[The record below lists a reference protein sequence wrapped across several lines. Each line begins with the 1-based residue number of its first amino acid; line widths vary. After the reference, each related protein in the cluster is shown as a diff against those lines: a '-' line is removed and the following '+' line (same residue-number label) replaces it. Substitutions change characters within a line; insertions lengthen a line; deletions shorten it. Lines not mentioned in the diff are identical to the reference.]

1 VLRRYINRPCLIYTK
16 RTQTHHHYSYKPIVS
31 RILENTV
38 LWGKCLKT
46 LEDEINEH
54 DFAMWVRPLEAIDD
68 PNNFR
73 LYAPNR
79 FVRDWLNDNLLEHLS
94 KVIQHYSGEAQNI
107 VIDLSKIS
115 SEAKNDQTNEFDIAM
130 LDSEPIEESDAP
142 TPFGTN
148 VLNPVFSFDNH
159 IEGKSNQIARAATK
173 QVSENPGAAYNPLFI
188 YGGVGLGKTHLMH
201 AAGNLIRKNQKSANV
216 AYVHS
221 ERFVS
226 DMVKA
231 IGNNAMDKFKNY
243 YRSLDALLID
253 DIQFFAGKI
262 QSQEEFFHTFNT
274 LLETGSQIILTS
286 DKFPKEIN
294 NLQERLISRFESG
307 LTVRID
313 PPELETRVAI
323 LKNKA
328 LKEKIELNDDVAF
341 LVAKKIRSNV
351 RELEGALHRL
361 VASSRFTN
369 REIDLDL
376 AKDSLQDLTLFQE
389 RKISIENIQKT
400 IADFYN
406 IRVSDLKSKRRNR
419 QIARPRQ
426 VAMALAKELTT
437 LSLPDIGDAFGGRDH
452 TTVIHA
458 CKKVDE
464 LIKTDSKINDDYKK
478 LQKILSV

>member
-1 VLRRYINRPCLIYTK
+1 MQNV
-16 RTQTHHHYSYKPIVS
+16 
-31 RILENTV
+31 V
-38 LWGKCLKT
+38 LWDKCLSK
-46 LEDEINEH
+46 LEDEMEER
-54 DFAMWVRPLEAIDD
+54 DFHTWVRPLRANNDD
-68 PNNFR
+68 SSLV

-79 FVRDWLNDNLLEHLS
+79 FIKDWLTDNLSQQLKNTVEHFAGEDASVVISLDAPAS
-94 KVIQHYSGEAQNI
+94 ILADVPAQNKVIPNSSDEEP
-107 VIDLSKIS
+107 SKQS
-115 SEAKNDQTNEFDIAM
+115 S
-130 LDSEPIEESDAP
+130 
-142 TPFGTN
+142 PFGTN
-148 VLNPVFSFDNH
+148 VLNTAFTFENH

-201 AAGNLIRKNQKSANV
+201 AAGNLIRQNRENAHV

-226 DMVKA
+226 DMVKS
-231 IGNNAMDKFKNY
+231 IETNSMNKFKNY

-253 DIQFFAGKI
+253 DIQFFADKDK
-262 QSQEEFFHTFNT
+262 SQEEFFHTFNT

-328 LKEKIELNDDVAF
+328 RKNKVDLNDEVAF

-361 VASSRFTN
+361 VASSRFSN

-376 AKDSLQDLTLFQE
+376 AKDTLQDLTLFQE

-400 IADFYN
+400 VADFFS
-406 IRVSDLKSKRRNR
+406 IRVADLKSKRRNR

-426 VAMALAKELTT
+426 IAMALAKELTSM
-437 LSLPDIGDAFGGRDH
+437 SLPDIGDAFGGRDH

-464 LIKTDSKINDDYKK
+464 LTRTDSKIKEDYAT

>member
-1 VLRRYINRPCLIYTK
+1 LQNQR
-16 RTQTHHHYSYKPIVS
+16 
-31 RILENTV
+31 LENRA
-38 LWGKCLKT
+38 LWEKCLTK
-46 LEDEINEH
+46 LEDEIDEH
-54 DFAMWVRPLEAIDD
+54 NFNMWVRPLSAIDGEYTD
-68 PNNFR
+68 SHKLR
-73 LYAPNR
+73 LHAPNR
-79 FVRDWLNDNLLEHLS
+79 FIKDWLSENLIDQLAAAVKHF
-94 KVIQHYSGEAQNI
+94 SGVDKQITIELDQSRNGPNA
-107 VIDLSKIS
+107 S
-115 SEAKNDQTNEFDIAM
+115 SPSGGEDTNQDSVGVSQTPNQ
-130 LDSEPIEESDAP
+130 
-142 TPFGTN
+142 FGTN
-148 VLNPVFSFDNH
+148 VLNANFTFENH

-173 QVSENPGAAYNPLFI
+173 QVGENPGAAYNPLFI

-201 AAGNLIRKNQKSANV
+201 AAGNLLKANQSNANV

-226 DMVKA
+226 DMVKS
-231 IGNNAMDKFKNY
+231 IENNAMDKFKSY
-243 YRSLDALLID
+243 YRSVDALLID
-253 DIQFFAGKI
+253 DIQFFAGKN

-274 LLETGSQIILTS
+274 LLETGSQIIITS

-328 LKEKIELNDDVAF
+328 RKNNIELSDEVAF

-361 VASSRFTN
+361 VASSRFTH

-376 AKDSLQDLTLFQE
+376 AKDTLQDLTLFQE
-389 RKISIENIQKT
+389 RKISIDNIQKT
-400 IADFYN
+400 VAEFYSM
-406 IRVSDLKSKRRNR
+406 RVSDLKSKRRNR
-419 QIARPRQ
+419 QVARPRQ
-426 VAMALAKELTT
+426 IAMALAKELTS

-458 CKKVDE
+458 CKKVVE
-464 LIKTDSKINDDYKK
+464 LCKTDSRIKDEFDQLMKV
-478 LQKILSV
+478 LSV

>member
-1 VLRRYINRPCLIYTK
+1 M
-16 RTQTHHHYSYKPIVS
+16 
-31 RILENTV
+31 ENKV
-38 LWGKCLKT
+38 LWDKCLKK
-46 LEDEINEH
+46 LEDEIDEH
-54 DFAMWVRPLEAIDD
+54 DFNMWVRPLTAINDD
-68 PNNFR
+68 NTFR
-73 LYAPNR
+73 LHAPNR
-79 FVRDWLNDNLLEHLS
+79 FIKDWLSDNLFDQLLMSAQHFAGNDIQLQIELDDGVSAPKSNNANREFNQAEVIPEETSLS
-94 KVIQHYSGEAQNI
+94 
-107 VIDLSKIS
+107 
-115 SEAKNDQTNEFDIAM
+115 
-130 LDSEPIEESDAP
+130 

-148 VLNPVFSFDNH
+148 VLNSIFTFENH

-173 QVSENPGAAYNPLFI
+173 QVSENPGVSYNPLFI

-201 AAGNLIRKNQKSANV
+201 AAGNLIKKNKKGANV

-226 DMVKA
+226 DMVKS
-231 IGNNAMDKFKNY
+231 IRNNEMDKFKSY
-243 YRSLDALLID
+243 YRSLDALLLD
-253 DIQFFAGKI
+253 DIQFFAGKE

-274 LLETGSQIILTS
+274 LLETSSQIILTS

-328 LKEKIELNDDVAF
+328 RKNEIDLSDDVAF

-361 VASSRFTN
+361 VASSRFTH

-376 AKDSLQDLTLFQE
+376 AKDTLQDLTMFQE
-389 RKISIENIQKT
+389 RKISIDNIQKT
-400 IADFYN
+400 VAEFYG
-406 IRVSDLKSKRRNR
+406 IRVSDLKGKRRNR
-419 QIARPRQ
+419 QVARPRQ
-426 VAMALAKELTT
+426 IAMALAKELTSM
-437 LSLPDIGDAFGGRDH
+437 SLPDIGDAFGGRDH

-458 CKKVDE
+458 CKKIDE
-464 LIKTDSKINDDYKK
+464 LNRTDSKIEEDYSS

>member
-1 VLRRYINRPCLIYTK
+1 MENLI
-16 RTQTHHHYSYKPIVS
+16 
-31 RILENTV
+31 
-38 LWGKCLKT
+38 LWDKCLQK
-46 LEDEINEH
+46 LEDDLAEH
-54 DFAMWVRPLEAIDD
+54 EFNMWVRPLTAVNDGSV
-68 PNNFR
+68 FR
-73 LYAPNR
+73 LHAPNR
-79 FVRDWLNDNLLEHLS
+79 FIKDWLVDNLLDVLRDTVHF
-94 KVIQHYSGEAQNI
+94 ITGEKPEI
-107 VIDLSKIS
+107 VIDLDT
-115 SEAKNDQTNEFDIAM
+115 AKTEVVERFDI
-130 LDSEPIEESDAP
+130 DDTEPNQTS
-142 TPFGTN
+142 PFGTN
-148 VLNPVFSFDNH
+148 VLNTTFTFDNH

-173 QVSENPGAAYNPLFI
+173 QVSENPGVSYNPLFI

-201 AAGNLIRKNQKSANV
+201 AAGNLVKHNKPNATV

-226 DMVKA
+226 DMVKS
-231 IGNNAMDKFKNY
+231 IEKNTMDKFKTY

-253 DIQFFAGKI
+253 DIQFFAGKN

-274 LLETGSQIILTS
+274 LLESGSQIILTS

-328 LKEKIELNDDVAF
+328 RKNQVDLGDDVAF
-341 LVAKKIRSNV
+341 FVAKKIRSNV

-369 REIDLDL
+369 RSIDLDL
-376 AKDSLQDLTLFQE
+376 AKDTLQDLTLFQE

-400 IADFYN
+400 VADFFGV
-406 IRVSDLKSKRRNR
+406 RVSDLKSKRRNR

-426 VAMALAKELTT
+426 IAMALAKELTS

-464 LIKTDSKINDDYKK
+464 LVKTDSKINEDYNS

>member
-1 VLRRYINRPCLIYTK
+1 MENK
-16 RTQTHHHYSYKPIVS
+16 
-31 RILENTV
+31 IL
-38 LWGKCLKT
+38 WDKCLKK
-46 LEDEINEH
+46 LEDEIDEH
-54 DFAMWVRPLEAIDD
+54 DFNMWVRPLTAVNDT
-68 PNNFR
+68 NAFR
-73 LYAPNR
+73 LHAPNR
-79 FVRDWLNDNLLEHLS
+79 FIKDWLTDNLFDQLVNVAQHFAGNDVLLLIELDDVVKSQPASNSLNTASANNDAFQDEPSLS
-94 KVIQHYSGEAQNI
+94 
-107 VIDLSKIS
+107 
-115 SEAKNDQTNEFDIAM
+115 
-130 LDSEPIEESDAP
+130 

-148 VLNPVFSFDNH
+148 VLNSVFTFENH

-173 QVSENPGAAYNPLFI
+173 QVSENPGVSYNPLFI

-201 AAGNLIRKNQKSANV
+201 AAGNLIKKNKKGANV

-226 DMVKA
+226 DMVKS
-231 IGNNAMDKFKNY
+231 IRNNEMDKFKSY
-243 YRSLDALLID
+243 YRSLDALLLD
-253 DIQFFAGKI
+253 DIQFFAGKE

-274 LLETGSQIILTS
+274 LLETNSQIILTS

-328 LKEKIELNDDVAF
+328 RKNEIDLNDDVAF

-361 VASSRFTN
+361 VASSRFTH

-376 AKDSLQDLTLFQE
+376 AKDTLQDLTLFQE
-389 RKISIENIQKT
+389 RKISIDNIQKT
-400 IADFYN
+400 IAEYYG
-406 IRVSDLKSKRRNR
+406 IRVSDLKGKRRNR

-426 VAMALAKELTT
+426 VAMALAKELTSM
-437 LSLPDIGDAFGGRDH
+437 SLPDIGDAFGGRDH

-458 CKKVDE
+458 CKKVEE
-464 LIKTDSKINDDYKK
+464 LSRTDSKIEEDYSS

>member
-1 VLRRYINRPCLIYTK
+1 M
-16 RTQTHHHYSYKPIVS
+16 
-31 RILENTV
+31 ENQV
-38 LWGKCLKT
+38 LWEKCLKK
-46 LEDEINEH
+46 LEDEIEDH
-54 DFAMWVRPLEAIDD
+54 DFNMWVRPLSAINDD
-68 PNNFR
+68 ATFK
-73 LYAPNR
+73 LHAPNR
-79 FVRDWLNDNLLEHLS
+79 FIKDWLNDNLLDQLAATIRHFTGADKTISIELDN
-94 KVIQHYSGEAQNI
+94 SGSTTLDLIAQPL
-107 VIDLSKIS
+107 VK
-115 SEAKNDQTNEFDIAM
+115 ERQKKPA
-130 LDSEPIEESDAP
+130 
-142 TPFGTN
+142 PFGTN
-148 VLNPVFSFDNH
+148 VLNSVFTFENH

-173 QVSENPGAAYNPLFI
+173 QVSENPGTAYNPLFI
-188 YGGVGLGKTHLMH
+188 FGGVGLGKTHLMH
-201 AAGNLIRKNQKSANV
+201 AAGNLIKRNNENAVV

-226 DMVKA
+226 DMVKS
-231 IGNNAMDKFKNY
+231 ISNNAMDKFKSY

-253 DIQFFAGKI
+253 DIQFFAGKN

-274 LLETGSQIILTS
+274 LLETGGQIILTS
-286 DKFPKEIN
+286 DKYPKEIN
-294 NLQERLISRFESG
+294 NLQERLVSRFESG

-328 LKEKIELNDDVAF
+328 RKNNIDLSDDVAF

-361 VASSRFTN
+361 VASSRFTH

-376 AKDSLQDLTLFQE
+376 AKDTLQDLTLFQE

-400 IADFYN
+400 VAEFYS

-419 QIARPRQ
+419 QIVRPRQ
-426 VAMALAKELTT
+426 IAMSIAKELTS

-458 CKKVDE
+458 CKKVVE
-464 LIKTDSKINDDYKK
+464 LCKTDSRINEEFNTLLKV
-478 LQKILSV
+478 LSV

>member
-1 VLRRYINRPCLIYTK
+1 MQN
-16 RTQTHHHYSYKPIVS
+16 QQ
-31 RILENTV
+31 LENRV
-38 LWGKCLKT
+38 LWEKCLKK
-46 LEDEINEH
+46 LEDEIDEH
-54 DFAMWVRPLEAIDD
+54 DFNMWVRPVSTIEGDQFD
-68 PNNFR
+68 NQR
-73 LYAPNR
+73 LRLHAPNR
-79 FVRDWLNDNLLEHLS
+79 FIKDWLSANLLEELAAAVRHYTGLDKQITIELDQSDRAVPMGDSPELS
-94 KVIQHYSGEAQNI
+94 SNH
-107 VIDLSKIS
+107 DIS
-115 SEAKNDQTNEFDIAM
+115 SN
-130 LDSEPIEESDAP
+130 SENIPS
-142 TPFGTN
+142 PFGTN
-148 VLNPVFSFDNH
+148 VLNSNFTFENH

-201 AAGNLIRKNQKSANV
+201 AAGNLIKSNQKTAVV

-226 DMVKA
+226 DMVKS
-231 IGNNAMDKFKNY
+231 IENNAMAKFKNY

-253 DIQFFAGKI
+253 DIQFFAGKN

-274 LLETGSQIILTS
+274 LLETGSQIIITS

-328 LKEKIELNDDVAF
+328 RKDNIDLNDDVAF

-361 VASSRFTN
+361 VASSRFTH
-369 REIDLDL
+369 REIDLEL
-376 AKDSLQDLTLFQE
+376 AKDTLQDLTLFQE
-389 RKISIENIQKT
+389 RQISIDNIQKT
-400 IADFYN
+400 VAEFYG

-426 VAMALAKELTT
+426 IAMALAKELTS
-437 LSLPDIGDAFGGRDH
+437 LSLPDIGDSFGGRDH

-458 CKKVDE
+458 CKKVVE
-464 LIKTDSKINDDYKK
+464 LTKTDARINDEFNQLLKV
-478 LQKILSV
+478 LSV

>member
-1 VLRRYINRPCLIYTK
+1 MQNV
-16 RTQTHHHYSYKPIVS
+16 
-31 RILENTV
+31 V
-38 LWGKCLKT
+38 LWDKCLSK
-46 LEDEINEH
+46 LEDEMEER
-54 DFAMWVRPLEAIDD
+54 DFHTWVRPLHAKNSDSD
-68 PNNFR
+68 FT

-79 FVRDWLNDNLLEHLS
+79 FIKDWLMDNLMLQLDATA
-94 KVIQHYSGEAQNI
+94 QHFAGEAAT
-107 VIDLSKIS
+107 VTVKL
-115 SEAKNDQTNEFDIAM
+115 
-130 LDSEPIEESDAP
+130 DAP
-142 TPFGTN
+142 TMPKASQKPSNVSTDNDESSVSSPFGTN
-148 VLNPVFSFDNH
+148 VLNAAFTFENH

-173 QVSENPGAAYNPLFI
+173 QVSENPGSAYNPLFI

-201 AAGNLIRKNQKSANV
+201 AAGNLIRQNRENAHV

-226 DMVKA
+226 DMVKS
-231 IGNNAMDKFKNY
+231 IETNSMNKFKNY

-253 DIQFFAGKI
+253 DIQFFADKDK
-262 QSQEEFFHTFNT
+262 SQEEFFHTFNT

-328 LKEKIELNDDVAF
+328 RKNKVDLSDEVAF

-361 VASSRFTN
+361 VASSRFSN

-376 AKDSLQDLTLFQE
+376 AKDTLQDLTLFQE

-400 IADFYN
+400 VADYFS
-406 IRVSDLKSKRRNR
+406 IRVADLKSKRRNR

-426 VAMALAKELTT
+426 MAMALAKELTSM
-437 LSLPDIGDAFGGRDH
+437 SLPDIGDAFGGRDH

-464 LIKTDSKINDDYKK
+464 LTRTDSKIKEDYAS
-478 LQKILSV
+478 LLKILSV

>member
-1 VLRRYINRPCLIYTK
+1 MQNV
-16 RTQTHHHYSYKPIVS
+16 
-31 RILENTV
+31 V
-38 LWGKCLKT
+38 LWDKCLSK
-46 LEDEINEH
+46 LEDEVEER
-54 DFAMWVRPLEAIDD
+54 DFHTWVRPLHA
-68 PNNFR
+68 NNSDSKLI

-79 FVRDWLNDNLLEHLS
+79 FIKDWLMDNLMDKLDATAQHFAGEGTTVTISLE
-94 KVIQHYSGEAQNI
+94 
-107 VIDLSKIS
+107 
-115 SEAKNDQTNEFDIAM
+115 
-130 LDSEPIEESDAP
+130 AP
-142 TPFGTN
+142 TISTPRPSGQNKLNTAGPEQDSSQPSPFGTN
-148 VLNPVFSFDNH
+148 VLNATFTFENH

-173 QVSENPGAAYNPLFI
+173 QVSENPGSAYNPLFI

-201 AAGNLIRKNQKSANV
+201 AAGNLILENNENAHV

-226 DMVKA
+226 DMVRS
-231 IGNNAMDKFKNY
+231 IETNSMNKFKNY

-253 DIQFFAGKI
+253 DIQFFADKDK
-262 QSQEEFFHTFNT
+262 SQEEFFHTFNT

-294 NLQERLISRFESG
+294 NLQERLTSRFESG

-328 LKEKIELNDDVAF
+328 RKNKIDLSDEVAF
-341 LVAKKIRSNV
+341 LVAKTIRSNV

-361 VASSRFTN
+361 VASARFSN
-369 REIDLDL
+369 RAIDIDL
-376 AKDSLQDLTLFQE
+376 AKDTLQDLTLFQE

-400 IADFYN
+400 VADYFN
-406 IRVSDLKSKRRNR
+406 VRVADLKSKRRNR

-426 VAMALAKELTT
+426 IAMALAKELTSM
-437 LSLPDIGDAFGGRDH
+437 SLPDIGDAFGGRDH

-458 CKKVDE
+458 CKKVVE
-464 LIKTDSKINDDYKK
+464 LTRTDSKINEDYAS

>member
-1 VLRRYINRPCLIYTK
+1 M
-16 RTQTHHHYSYKPIVS
+16 Q
-31 RILENTV
+31 NTV
-38 LWGKCLKT
+38 LWEKCLKK
-46 LEDEINEH
+46 LEDEIDQH
-54 DFAMWVRPLEAIDD
+54 DFHTWVRPLNTRDADSS
-68 PNNFR
+68 FK

-79 FVRDWLNDNLLEHLS
+79 FIKDWLTDNLLDRLQATASHFGGEDVRLS
-94 KVIQHYSGEAQNI
+94 VVLDDHRPAVAPSPALSENPVDEPAQSN
-107 VIDLSKIS
+107 
-115 SEAKNDQTNEFDIAM
+115 
-130 LDSEPIEESDAP
+130 
-142 TPFGTN
+142 PFGTN
-148 VLNPVFSFDNH
+148 VLNSAFTFENH

-173 QVSENPGAAYNPLFI
+173 QVSENPGVAYNPLFI

-201 AAGNLIRKNQKSANV
+201 AAGNLIKQKRQNAQV

-226 DMVKA
+226 DMVKS
-231 IGNNAMDKFKNY
+231 IETNTMNKFKNY

-253 DIQFFAGKI
+253 DIQFFADKDK
-262 QSQEEFFHTFNT
+262 SQEEFFHTFNT
-274 LLETGSQIILTS
+274 LLETGAQIILTS

-294 NLQERLISRFESG
+294 NLQERLTSRFESG

-328 LKEKIELNDDVAF
+328 RKNNIDLNDDVAF
-341 LVAKKIRSNV
+341 MVAKKIRSNV

-361 VASSRFTN
+361 VASSRFTG

-376 AKDSLQDLTLFQE
+376 AKDTLQDLTLFQE
-389 RKISIENIQKT
+389 RKISIDNIQKT
-400 IADFYN
+400 VAEFFG

-426 VAMALAKELTT
+426 VAMALAKELTNM
-437 LSLPDIGDAFGGRDH
+437 SLPDIGDAFGGRDH

-464 LIKTDSKINDDYKK
+464 LVKTDSKINEDYNS

>member
-1 VLRRYINRPCLIYTK
+1 MDN
-16 RTQTHHHYSYKPIVS
+16 Q
-31 RILENTV
+31 V
-38 LWGKCLKT
+38 LWEKCLKK
-46 LEDEINEH
+46 LEDEVDQH
-54 DFAMWVRPLEAIDD
+54 DFNMWVRPLSAVNHDSS
-68 PNNFR
+68 FK
-73 LYAPNR
+73 LHAPNR
-79 FVRDWLNDNLLEHLS
+79 FIKDWLTDNLMDQLAATIRHFTGADKTIL
-94 KVIQHYSGEAQNI
+94 IALDNTGE
-107 VIDLSKIS
+107 
-115 SEAKNDQTNEFDIAM
+115 TT
-130 LDSEPIEESDAP
+130 LDPVGMRVVKQDGRAV

-148 VLNPVFSFDNH
+148 VLNSVFTFENH
-159 IEGKSNQIARAATK
+159 IEGKSNQIARAATR
-173 QVSENPGAAYNPLFI
+173 QVSENPGTAYNPLFI

-201 AAGNLIRKNQKSANV
+201 AAGNLIKKDQSDARV

-226 DMVKA
+226 DMVKS
-231 IGNNAMDKFKNY
+231 ISSNTMDNFKQY

-253 DIQFFAGKI
+253 DIQFFAGKN

-286 DKFPKEIN
+286 DKFPKEIL

-328 LKEKIELNDDVAF
+328 RRSQINLSDEVAF

-361 VASSRFTN
+361 VASSRFTH
-369 REIDLDL
+369 REIDIEL
-376 AKDSLQDLTLFQE
+376 AKDTLQDLTLFQE

-400 IADFYN
+400 VADFYS
-406 IRVSDLKSKRRNR
+406 IRVSDFKSKRRTR

-426 VAMALAKELTT
+426 IAMSLAKELTS
-437 LSLPDIGDAFGGRDH
+437 LSLPVIGEAFGGRDH

-458 CKKVDE
+458 CKKVVE
-464 LIKTDSKINDDYKK
+464 LTKTDSRINEEYNS
-478 LQKILSV
+478 LLKILST

>member
-1 VLRRYINRPCLIYTK
+1 M
-16 RTQTHHHYSYKPIVS
+16 
-31 RILENTV
+31 ENTL
-38 LWGKCLKT
+38 LWDKCLQK
-46 LEDEINEH
+46 LEDEIEER
-54 DFAMWVRPLEAIDD
+54 DFQTWVRPLTA
-68 PNNFR
+68 NNKDSHLV

-79 FVRDWLNDNLLEHLS
+79 FVVDWVQDNLFDTVLS
-94 KVIQHYSGEAQNI
+94 SAQHFAGNDIKVSI
-107 VIDLSKIS
+107 KIFEETVKPIAS
-115 SEAKNDQTNEFDIAM
+115 TSANEPVSTQEPEDI
-130 LDSEPIEESDAP
+130 STE
-142 TPFGTN
+142 FGTN
-148 VLNPVFSFDNH
+148 VLNKAFSFENH

-173 QVSENPGAAYNPLFI
+173 QVSENPGTAYNPLFI

-201 AAGNLIRKNQKSANV
+201 AAGNLIHENKRNANV

-226 DMVKA
+226 DMVKS
-231 IGNNAMDKFKNY
+231 IEKNSMDKFKRY

-253 DIQFFAGKI
+253 DIQFFAGKN

-274 LLETGSQIILTS
+274 LLETGAQIILTS

-328 LKEKIELNDDVAF
+328 RKNEIELNDDVAF

-361 VASSRFTN
+361 VASSRFTH
-369 REIDLDL
+369 REIDVDL
-376 AKDSLQDLTLFQE
+376 AKDTLQDLTLFQE

-400 IADFYN
+400 VADFYS

-426 VAMALAKELTT
+426 IAMALAKELTS

-464 LIKTDSKINDDYKK
+464 LTKTEPKISEDYKS
-478 LQKILSV
+478 LSKILSV

>member
-1 VLRRYINRPCLIYTK
+1 MQKWFSTTKLALSYGQAHHLIITK
-16 RTQTHHHYSYKPIVS
+16 LFVIM
-31 RILENTV
+31 ENTL
-38 LWGKCLKT
+38 LWDKCLQK
-46 LEDEINEH
+46 LESEIEER
-54 DFAMWVRPLEAIDD
+54 DFHTWVRPLTAD
-68 PNNFR
+68 NNDSYLI

-79 FVRDWLNDNLLEHLS
+79 FVVDWIKENLFEIILSTAQHFAGNSIEIDVRMLES
-94 KVIQHYSGEAQNI
+94 KQQDKPKRSAPKSSEPDLGES
-107 VIDLSKIS
+107 IDIS
-115 SEAKNDQTNEFDIAM
+115 SE
-130 LDSEPIEESDAP
+130 
-142 TPFGTN
+142 FGTN
-148 VLNPVFSFDNH
+148 VLNASFSFENH
-159 IEGKSNQIARAATK
+159 VEGKSNQIARAATK
-173 QVSENPGAAYNPLFI
+173 QVSENPGTAYNPLFI

-201 AAGNLIRKNQKSANV
+201 AAGNLIHQNKKNANV

-226 DMVKA
+226 DMVKS
-231 IGNNAMDKFKNY
+231 IGKNSMDKFKSY

-253 DIQFFAGKI
+253 DIQFFAGKN

-274 LLETGSQIILTS
+274 LLETGAQIILTS

-328 LKEKIELNDDVAF
+328 QKNQVELSDEVAF

-369 REIDLDL
+369 REIDIDL
-376 AKDSLQDLTLFQE
+376 AKDTLQDLTLFQE

-400 IADFYN
+400 VAEFYS

-426 VAMALAKELTT
+426 IAMALSKELTS

-464 LIKTDSKINDDYKK
+464 LTRTEPKINEDYKS
-478 LQKILSV
+478 LSKILSV

>member
-1 VLRRYINRPCLIYTK
+1 MQNV
-16 RTQTHHHYSYKPIVS
+16 
-31 RILENTV
+31 IL
-38 LWGKCLKT
+38 WDKCLSK
-46 LEDEINEH
+46 LEDEVEER
-54 DFAMWVRPLEAIDD
+54 DFHTWVRPLHA
-68 PNNFR
+68 NNSDSELI

-79 FVRDWLNDNLLEHLS
+79 FIKDWLMDNLMEKLGVTVEHFAGDGATVTVTLEAPVQLS
-94 KVIQHYSGEAQNI
+94 QQANSRSVNERSASIEPEI
-107 VIDLSKIS
+107 SKPS
-115 SEAKNDQTNEFDIAM
+115 
-130 LDSEPIEESDAP
+130 
-142 TPFGTN
+142 PFGTN
-148 VLNPVFSFDNH
+148 VLNATFTFENH

-173 QVSENPGAAYNPLFI
+173 QVSENPGSAYNPLFI

-201 AAGNLIRKNQKSANV
+201 AAGNLILQNRASAHV

-226 DMVKA
+226 DMVKS
-231 IGNNAMDKFKNY
+231 IETNSMNKFKNY

-253 DIQFFAGKI
+253 DIQFFADKDK
-262 QSQEEFFHTFNT
+262 SQEEFFHTFNT

-294 NLQERLISRFESG
+294 NLQERLTSRFESG

-328 LKEKIELNDDVAF
+328 RKNKVDLSDEVAF
-341 LVAKKIRSNV
+341 LVAKTIRSNV

-361 VASSRFTN
+361 VASSRFSN
-369 REIDLDL
+369 RPIDLDL
-376 AKDSLQDLTLFQE
+376 AKDTLQDLTLFQE

-400 IADFYN
+400 VADYFS
-406 IRVSDLKSKRRNR
+406 IRVADLKSKRRNR

-426 VAMALAKELTT
+426 MAMALAKELTSM
-437 LSLPDIGDAFGGRDH
+437 SLPDIGDAFGGRDH
-452 TTVIHA
+452 TTVIHG
-458 CKKVDE
+458 CKKINE
-464 LIKTDSKINDDYKK
+464 LTRTDSRIKDDYAS

>member
-1 VLRRYINRPCLIYTK
+1 M
-16 RTQTHHHYSYKPIVS
+16 
-31 RILENTV
+31 ENKV
-38 LWGKCLKT
+38 LWDKCLKK
-46 LEDEINEH
+46 LEDDIDEH
-54 DFAMWVRPLEAIDD
+54 DFNMWVRPLTAIDD
-68 PNNFR
+68 DVIFR
-73 LYAPNR
+73 LLAPNR
-79 FVRDWLNDNLLEHLS
+79 FVKDWLTDNLLNQMVSCAQHFAGNDIKLS
-94 KVIQHYSGEAQNI
+94 IELNDGEPKQNQPI
-107 VIDLSKIS
+107 PTYNEEPLVDEPSLS
-115 SEAKNDQTNEFDIAM
+115 
-130 LDSEPIEESDAP
+130 

-148 VLNPVFSFDNH
+148 VLNSVFTFENH

-173 QVSENPGAAYNPLFI
+173 QVSENPGVSYNPLFI

-201 AAGNLIRKNQKSANV
+201 AAGNLIKQNKEGATV

-226 DMVKA
+226 DMVRS
-231 IGNNAMDKFKNY
+231 IRNNEMDKFKRY
-243 YRSLDALLID
+243 YRSLDALLLD
-253 DIQFFAGKI
+253 DIQFFAGKE

-328 LKEKIELNDDVAF
+328 RKNEIDLNDDVAF

-361 VASSRFTN
+361 VASSRFTS

-376 AKDSLQDLTLFQE
+376 AKDTLQDLTLFQE
-389 RKISIENIQKT
+389 RKISIDNIQKT
-400 IADFYN
+400 VCEYYG
-406 IRVSDLKSKRRNR
+406 IRVSDLKGKRRNR

-426 VAMALAKELTT
+426 VAMALAKELTSM
-437 LSLPDIGDAFGGRDH
+437 SLPDIGDAFGGRDH

-464 LIKTDSKINDDYKK
+464 LSRTDSKIEEDYSS
-478 LQKILSV
+478 LQKILSI

>member
-1 VLRRYINRPCLIYTK
+1 M
-16 RTQTHHHYSYKPIVS
+16 
-31 RILENTV
+31 ENTL
-38 LWGKCLKT
+38 LWDKCLQK
-46 LEDEINEH
+46 LEDDIEER
-54 DFAMWVRPLEAIDD
+54 DFHTWVRPLSA
-68 PNNFR
+68 NNEDR
-73 LYAPNR
+73 DLVLYAPNR
-79 FVRDWLNDNLLEHLS
+79 FVVDWINENLYEVLLS
-94 KVIQHYSGEAQNI
+94 TAQHFAGNEVQVAVKMIESKRSRNTDAKTSPKEVDEAS
-107 VIDLSKIS
+107 DLS
-115 SEAKNDQTNEFDIAM
+115 SE
-130 LDSEPIEESDAP
+130 
-142 TPFGTN
+142 FGTN
-148 VLNPVFSFDNH
+148 VLNATFSFENH
-159 IEGKSNQIARAATK
+159 IEGKSNQIARAATR

-188 YGGVGLGKTHLMH
+188 YGGVGLGKTPLMH
-201 AAGNLIRKNQKSANV
+201 AAGNLIRKNKANARV

-226 DMVKA
+226 DMVKS
-231 IGNNAMDKFKNY
+231 IGNNSMEKFKSY

-253 DIQFFAGKI
+253 DIQFFAGKN

-274 LLETGSQIILTS
+274 LLETDAQIILTS

-328 LKEKIELNDDVAF
+328 RKNEIELNDEVAF

-361 VASSRFTN
+361 VASSRFTH
-369 REIDLDL
+369 RDIDIDL
-376 AKDSLQDLTLFQE
+376 AKDTLQDLTLFQE

-400 IADFYN
+400 VADFYS

-426 VAMALAKELTT
+426 IAMALSKELTS

-464 LIKTDSKINDDYKK
+464 LTRTEPKINEDYKS
-478 LQKILSV
+478 LSKILSV

>member
-1 VLRRYINRPCLIYTK
+1 MDN
-16 RTQTHHHYSYKPIVS
+16 Q
-31 RILENTV
+31 V
-38 LWGKCLKT
+38 LWEKCLKK
-46 LEDEINEH
+46 LEDEVDQH
-54 DFAMWVRPLEAIDD
+54 DFNMWVRPLSAVNHDSS
-68 PNNFR
+68 FK
-73 LYAPNR
+73 LHAPNR
-79 FVRDWLNDNLLEHLS
+79 FIKDWLADNLMDQLAATIRHFTGADKTIL
-94 KVIQHYSGEAQNI
+94 IALDNTGE
-107 VIDLSKIS
+107 
-115 SEAKNDQTNEFDIAM
+115 TT
-130 LDSEPIEESDAP
+130 LDPVGMRVVKQDGRAV

-148 VLNPVFSFDNH
+148 VLNSVFTFDNH
-159 IEGKSNQIARAATK
+159 IEGKSNQIARAATR
-173 QVSENPGAAYNPLFI
+173 QVSENPGTAYNPLFI

-201 AAGNLIRKNQKSANV
+201 AAGNLIKNNKSDARV

-226 DMVKA
+226 DMVKS
-231 IGNNAMDKFKNY
+231 ISSNTMDNFKQY

-253 DIQFFAGKI
+253 DIQFFAGKN

-286 DKFPKEIN
+286 DKFPKEII

-328 LKEKIELNDDVAF
+328 RRSQINLSDEVAF

-361 VASSRFTN
+361 VASSRFTH
-369 REIDLDL
+369 REIDIEL
-376 AKDSLQDLTLFQE
+376 AKDTLQDLTLFQE

-400 IADFYN
+400 VADFYS
-406 IRVSDLKSKRRNR
+406 IRVSDFKSKRRTR

-426 VAMALAKELTT
+426 IAMSLAKELTS
-437 LSLPDIGDAFGGRDH
+437 LSLPVIGEAFGGRDH

-458 CKKVDE
+458 CKKVVE
-464 LIKTDSKINDDYKK
+464 LTKTDSRINEEYNS
-478 LQKILSV
+478 LLKILSV

>member
-1 VLRRYINRPCLIYTK
+1 MQNV
-16 RTQTHHHYSYKPIVS
+16 
-31 RILENTV
+31 V
-38 LWGKCLKT
+38 LWDKCLSK
-46 LEDEINEH
+46 LEDEMEER
-54 DFAMWVRPLEAIDD
+54 DFHTWVRPLRANDSDSQFI
-68 PNNFR
+68 

-79 FVRDWLNDNLLEHLS
+79 FIKDWLMDNLMTQLDAS
-94 KVIQHYSGEAQNI
+94 AQHFAGEGKTVTI
-107 VIDLSKIS
+107 
-115 SEAKNDQTNEFDIAM
+115 T
-130 LDSEPIEESDAP
+130 LDSP
-142 TPFGTN
+142 TYPASQNKVEIPGSEQETIQSSPFGTN
-148 VLNPVFSFDNH
+148 VLNAAFTFENH

-173 QVSENPGAAYNPLFI
+173 QVSENPGSAYNPLFI

-201 AAGNLIRKNQKSANV
+201 AAGNLIRLNRENAHV

-226 DMVKA
+226 DMVKS
-231 IGNNAMDKFKNY
+231 IETNSMNKFKSY

-253 DIQFFAGKI
+253 DIQFFADKDK
-262 QSQEEFFHTFNT
+262 SQEEFFHTFNT

-328 LKEKIELNDDVAF
+328 RKNKIDLNDEVAF

-361 VASSRFTN
+361 VASSRFSN

-376 AKDSLQDLTLFQE
+376 AKDTLQDLTLFQE

-400 IADFYN
+400 VADYFS
-406 IRVSDLKSKRRNR
+406 IRVADLKSKRRNR
-419 QIARPRQ
+419 QIA
-426 VAMALAKELTT
+426 LAKELTSM
-437 LSLPDIGDAFGGRDH
+437 SLPDIGDAFGGRDH

-464 LIKTDSKINDDYKK
+464 LARTDSKIKEDYAS

>member
-1 VLRRYINRPCLIYTK
+1 MQNV
-16 RTQTHHHYSYKPIVS
+16 
-31 RILENTV
+31 V
-38 LWGKCLKT
+38 LWDKCLSK
-46 LEDEINEH
+46 LEDEMEER
-54 DFAMWVRPLEAIDD
+54 DFHTWVRPLRANDSDSQFI
-68 PNNFR
+68 

-79 FVRDWLNDNLLEHLS
+79 FIKDWLMDNLMTQLDAS
-94 KVIQHYSGEAQNI
+94 AQHFAGEGKTVTI
-107 VIDLSKIS
+107 
-115 SEAKNDQTNEFDIAM
+115 T
-130 LDSEPIEESDAP
+130 LDSP
-142 TPFGTN
+142 TYPASQNKVEIPGSEQETIQSSPFGTN
-148 VLNPVFSFDNH
+148 VLNTAFTFENH

-173 QVSENPGAAYNPLFI
+173 QVSENPGSAYNPLFI

-201 AAGNLIRKNQKSANV
+201 AAGNLIRLNRENAHV

-226 DMVKA
+226 DMVKS
-231 IGNNAMDKFKNY
+231 IETNSMNKFKSY

-253 DIQFFAGKI
+253 DIQFFADKNK
-262 QSQEEFFHTFNT
+262 SQEEFFHTFNT

-328 LKEKIELNDDVAF
+328 RKNKIDLNDEVAF

-361 VASSRFTN
+361 VASSRFSN

-376 AKDSLQDLTLFQE
+376 AKDTLQDLTLFQE

-400 IADFYN
+400 VADYFS
-406 IRVSDLKSKRRNR
+406 IRVADLKSKRRNR

-426 VAMALAKELTT
+426 IAMALAKELTSM
-437 LSLPDIGDAFGGRDH
+437 SLPDIGDAFGGRDH

-464 LIKTDSKINDDYKK
+464 LARTDSKIKEDYAS

>member
-1 VLRRYINRPCLIYTK
+1 MDNLI
-16 RTQTHHHYSYKPIVS
+16 
-31 RILENTV
+31 
-38 LWGKCLKT
+38 LWDKCLEK
-46 LEDEINEH
+46 LEDEIDQH
-54 DFAMWVRPLEAIDD
+54 DFNMWVRPLNAVNDSKQ
-68 PNNFR
+68 
-73 LYAPNR
+73 LLLHAPNR
-79 FVRDWLNDNLLEHLS
+79 FVKDWLTDNLIDEITKSVNFFSPEKKLISIELNNESPNIPKESSKANKVTQKPELS
-94 KVIQHYSGEAQNI
+94 
-107 VIDLSKIS
+107 
-115 SEAKNDQTNEFDIAM
+115 TF
-130 LDSEPIEESDAP
+130 
-142 TPFGTN
+142 FGTN
-148 VLNPVFSFDNH
+148 ALNNAYTFEHH

-173 QVSENPGAAYNPLFI
+173 QVSENPGTAYNPLFI

-201 AAGNLIRKNQKSANV
+201 ASGNLIKKNSDSARV

-226 DMVKA
+226 DMVKS
-231 IGNNAMDKFKNY
+231 IERNTMDKFKSY

-253 DIQFFAGKI
+253 DIQFFAGKS

-274 LLETGSQIILTS
+274 LHESGSQIILTS
-286 DKFPKEIN
+286 DKYPKEIN
-294 NLQERLISRFESG
+294 NLQERLTSRFESG

-323 LKNKA
+323 LKKKA
-328 LKEKIELNDDVAF
+328 SKNNIDLDDDVAF
-341 LVAKKIRSNV
+341 FVAGKIRSNV

-369 REIDLDL
+369 NDINIEL
-376 AKDSLQDLTLFQE
+376 AKETLQDLTLFQE

-400 IADFYN
+400 VAEFYS

-426 VAMALAKELTT
+426 VAMALAKELTS
-437 LSLPDIGDAFGGRDH
+437 LSLPNIGDSFGGRDH

-464 LIKTDSKINDDYKK
+464 LIKTDAKINDDYSS

>member
-1 VLRRYINRPCLIYTK
+1 M
-16 RTQTHHHYSYKPIVS
+16 
-31 RILENTV
+31 ENKV
-38 LWGKCLKT
+38 LWDKCLKK
-46 LEDEINEH
+46 LEDDIDEH
-54 DFAMWVRPLEAIDD
+54 DFNMWVRPLTAINDSSV
-68 PNNFR
+68 FR
-73 LYAPNR
+73 LHAPNR
-79 FVRDWLNDNLLEHLS
+79 FIKDWLTDNLFDQLLNCAQHFAGNGVQLS
-94 KVIQHYSGEAQNI
+94 IELNDGEPAPA
-107 VIDLSKIS
+107 KKAS
-115 SEAKNDQTNEFDIAM
+115 SYNEE
-130 LDSEPIEESDAP
+130 LLTEESTLS

-148 VLNPVFSFDNH
+148 VLNSAFTFENH

-173 QVSENPGAAYNPLFI
+173 QVSENPGVSYNPLFI

-201 AAGNLIRKNQKSANV
+201 AAGNLITQNKNGANV

-226 DMVKA
+226 DMVKS
-231 IGNNAMDKFKNY
+231 IRNNEMDKFKSY
-243 YRSLDALLID
+243 YRSLDALLLD
-253 DIQFFAGKI
+253 DIQFFAGKE

-328 LKEKIELNDDVAF
+328 RKNQVDLSDEVAF

-376 AKDSLQDLTLFQE
+376 AKDTLQDLTLFQE
-389 RKISIENIQKT
+389 RKISIDNIQKT
-400 IADFYN
+400 VCDYYG
-406 IRVSDLKSKRRNR
+406 IRVSDLKGKRRNR

-426 VAMALAKELTT
+426 VAMALAKELTSM
-437 LSLPDIGDAFGGRDH
+437 SLPDIGDAFGGRDH

-464 LIKTDSKINDDYKK
+464 LSRTDSKIEEDYNS
-478 LQKILSV
+478 LQKILSI

>member
-1 VLRRYINRPCLIYTK
+1 M
-16 RTQTHHHYSYKPIVS
+16 
-31 RILENTV
+31 ENQV
-38 LWGKCLKT
+38 LWDKCLKK
-46 LEDEINEH
+46 LEDEIDDH
-54 DFAMWVRPLEAIDD
+54 DFNMWVRPLSAINDD
-68 PNNFR
+68 STFR
-73 LYAPNR
+73 LHAPNR
-79 FVRDWLNDNLLEHLS
+79 FIKDWLNDNLIDQLAATIRHFTGGDKTIAIELDN
-94 KVIQHYSGEAQNI
+94 SG
-107 VIDLSKIS
+107 
-115 SEAKNDQTNEFDIAM
+115 QTT
-130 LDSEPIEESDAP
+130 LDSADRPAIIKRQQVP

-148 VLNPVFSFDNH
+148 VLNSVFTFENH
-159 IEGKSNQIARAATK
+159 VEGKSNQIARAAAK
-173 QVSENPGAAYNPLFI
+173 QVSENPGTAYNPLFI

-201 AAGNLIRKNQKSANV
+201 AAGNLIKNNRKSAVV

-226 DMVKA
+226 DMVKS
-231 IGNNAMDKFKNY
+231 IGQNSMEKFKSY

-253 DIQFFAGKI
+253 DIQFFAGKN

-274 LLETGSQIILTS
+274 LLEVGSQIILTS

-328 LKEKIELNDDVAF
+328 RKSDIDLSDEVAF
-341 LVAKKIRSNV
+341 LVANKVRSNV

-369 REIDLDL
+369 RPIDTDL
-376 AKDSLQDLTLFQE
+376 AKDTLQDLTLFQE
-389 RKISIENIQKT
+389 RKISIENIQRT
-400 IADFYN
+400 VAEFYS

-426 VAMALAKELTT
+426 VAMSLAKELTS
-437 LSLPDIGDAFGGRDH
+437 LSLPDIGEAFGGRDH

-458 CKKVDE
+458 CKKVVE
-464 LIKTDSKINDDYKK
+464 LTKTDSRINEEYKT
-478 LQKILSV
+478 LLNILSV

>member
-1 VLRRYINRPCLIYTK
+1 MDNTALWDRCLSK
-16 RTQTHHHYSYKPIVS
+16 
-31 RILENTV
+31 LEA
-38 LWGKCLKT
+38 
-46 LEDEINEH
+46 EIELH
-54 DFAMWVRPLEAIDD
+54 DFNMWVRPLSAQNDEHA
-68 PNNFR
+68 FR
-73 LYAPNR
+73 LHAPNR
-79 FVRDWLNDNLLEHLS
+79 FIKDWLVDNLLDQINACLDHFGAGDKKL
-94 KVIQHYSGEAQNI
+94 VIE
-107 VIDLSKIS
+107 
-115 SEAKNDQTNEFDIAM
+115 
-130 LDSEPIEESDAP
+130 LDSSSTPNNNGSSFSESSDDAFIHAEDAR
-142 TPFGTN
+142 FGTN
-148 VLNPVFSFDNH
+148 VLNSNFTFENH

-173 QVSENPGAAYNPLFI
+173 QVSENPGSAYNPLFI

-201 AAGNLIRKNQKSANV
+201 AAGNLIRSNSSSARV

-231 IGNNAMDKFKNY
+231 IGTNSMEQFKNY

-253 DIQFFAGKI
+253 DIQFFAGKV
-262 QSQEEFFHTFNT
+262 QSQEEFFHTFNS
-274 LLETGSQIILTS
+274 LLEVNSQIILTS

-323 LKNKA
+323 LQNKA
-328 LKEKIELNDDVAF
+328 RKNQVELSDDVAF

-361 VASSRFTN
+361 VASSKFTH
-369 REIDLDL
+369 RPIDIDL
-376 AKDSLQDLTLFQE
+376 AKDTLQDLTLFQE
-389 RKISIENIQKT
+389 RKISIDNIQKT
-400 IADFYN
+400 ISDYFG

-426 VAMALAKELTT
+426 VAMALSKELTN

-458 CKKVDE
+458 CKKVVE
-464 LIKTDSKINDDYKK
+464 LCKTDAKFGDDYAS
-478 LQKILSV
+478 LLKILST

>member
-1 VLRRYINRPCLIYTK
+1 M
-16 RTQTHHHYSYKPIVS
+16 Q
-31 RILENTV
+31 NTV
-38 LWGKCLKT
+38 LWEKCLKK
-46 LEDEINEH
+46 LEDEIDQH
-54 DFAMWVRPLEAIDD
+54 DFHTWVRPLNTRDTD
-68 PNNFR
+68 SSFK

-79 FVRDWLNDNLLEHLS
+79 FIKDWLTDNLLAQLQATASHFGGEDVQLS
-94 KVIQHYSGEAQNI
+94 VVLDDHRPAAAPMP
-107 VIDLSKIS
+107 V
-115 SEAKNDQTNEFDIAM
+115 
-130 LDSEPIEESDAP
+130 DSEQSNDEPLESN
-142 TPFGTN
+142 PFGTN
-148 VLNPVFSFDNH
+148 VLNSAFTFENH

-173 QVSENPGAAYNPLFI
+173 QVSENPGVAYNPLFI

-201 AAGNLIRKNQKSANV
+201 AAGNLIKQKRQNAQV

-226 DMVKA
+226 DMVKS
-231 IGNNAMDKFKNY
+231 IETNTMNKFKSY

-253 DIQFFAGKI
+253 DIQFFADKDK
-262 QSQEEFFHTFNT
+262 SQEEFFHTFNT
-274 LLETGSQIILTS
+274 LLETGAQIILTS

-294 NLQERLISRFESG
+294 NLQERLTSRFESG

-328 LKEKIELNDDVAF
+328 RKNNIDLNDDVAF
-341 LVAKKIRSNV
+341 MVAKKIRSNV

-361 VASSRFTN
+361 VASSRFTG

-376 AKDSLQDLTLFQE
+376 AKDTLQDLTLFQE
-389 RKISIENIQKT
+389 RRISIENIQKT
-400 IADFYN
+400 VAEFFG

-426 VAMALAKELTT
+426 VAMALAKELTNM
-437 LSLPDIGDAFGGRDH
+437 SLPDIGDAFGGRDH

-464 LIKTDSKINDDYKK
+464 LVKTDSKINEDYNS

>member
-1 VLRRYINRPCLIYTK
+1 MDTITLWQRCLSK
-16 RTQTHHHYSYKPIVS
+16 
-31 RILENTV
+31 LESE
-38 LWGKCLKT
+38 L
-46 LEDEINEH
+46 DPH
-54 DFAMWVRPLEAIDD
+54 DFNMWVRPLVAKEDA
-68 PNNFR
+68 NALR
-73 LYAPNR
+73 LIAPNR
-79 FVRDWLNDNLLEHLS
+79 FIRDWLLNHLTEPINEAMVFFGAQDMPLS
-94 KVIQHYSGEAQNI
+94 IELDMHTEPTANASVGEAETLPE
-107 VIDLSKIS
+107 V
-115 SEAKNDQTNEFDIAM
+115 EGA
-130 LDSEPIEESDAP
+130 
-142 TPFGTN
+142 FGKN
-148 VLNPVFSFDNH
+148 VLNTAYTFEDH

-173 QVSENPGAAYNPLFI
+173 QVGENPGTAYNPLFI
-188 YGGVGLGKTHLMH
+188 YGGVGLGKTHLMQ
-201 AAGNLIRKNQKSANV
+201 AAGNLIKQNTVNARV

-231 IGNNAMDKFKNY
+231 IETNSMDKFKRY

-253 DIQFFAGKI
+253 DIQFFAGKN
-262 QSQEEFFHTFNT
+262 QSQEEFFHTFNS
-274 LLETGSQIILTS
+274 LLEVNSQIILTS

-328 LKEKIELNDDVAF
+328 RKNSVQLPDDVAF
-341 LVAKKIRSNV
+341 FVAKKIRSNV

-361 VASSRFTN
+361 VANARFTQS
-369 REIDLDL
+369 EISLEL
-376 AKDSLQDLTLFQE
+376 AKDALQDLTLFQE
-389 RKISIENIQKT
+389 RKISIDNIQKT
-400 IADFYN
+400 VADFFN

-426 VAMALAKELTT
+426 IAMALAKELTS
-437 LSLPDIGDAFGGRDH
+437 LSLPDIGDSFGGRDH

-464 LIKTDSKINDDYKK
+464 LCKTDAKFNDDFSN